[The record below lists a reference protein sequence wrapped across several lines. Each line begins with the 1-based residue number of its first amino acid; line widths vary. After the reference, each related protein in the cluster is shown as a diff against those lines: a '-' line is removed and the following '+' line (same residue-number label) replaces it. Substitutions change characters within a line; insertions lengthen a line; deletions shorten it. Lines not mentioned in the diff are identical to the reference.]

1 MRVGIGR
8 SSPADREDLN
18 PVALAICEALAGAAG
33 LASEPPGRG
42 DGPDHPEAETAAPDA
57 ETARP
62 GAEAGGPDAGRLRR
76 TVREVEGRNYQVV
89 NVDVTLRAAGPPAP
103 DRLREMREA
112 LADRMH
118 VSPGHVSVTVGEPG
132 GTPGAEEDPTAVA
145 VALVDR
151 IGSVDPIHAALRA
164 GG

>member
-8 SSPADREDLN
+8 STLPDRPGYRDA
-18 PVALAICEALAGAAG
+18 VALAICEALTGAAG
-33 LASEPPGRG
+33 LEPAPGER
-42 DGPDHPEAETAAPDA
+42 DGEADRQGED
-57 ETARP
+57 
-62 GAEAGGPDAGRLRR
+62 RLSR
-76 TVREVEGRNYQVV
+76 TVRDVEGRNYQVV
-89 NVDVTLRAAGPPAP
+89 NVDVTLRTDDPP
-103 DRLREMREA
+103 DRERLAEMREA

-118 VSPGHVSVTVGEPG
+118 VSPRHVSVTPGETT
-132 GTPGAEEDPTAVA
+132 GTPPGADAGPQAVA